1 MAVFLT
7 PVIKVTNQ
15 ENVFKF
21 IIHICFSAG
30 STSGAH
36 RHLSLYGR
44 RIFVRSTVCPA
55 CCIAVYAN
63 QTSTRPYVAA
73 YRTHETCSSI
83 YGHSN
88 AQHCVSICR
97 QVYTTDIN
105 DVSVDGK
112 LQKNYLLY
120 C

>member
-1 MAVFLT
+1 
-7 PVIKVTNQ
+7 
-15 ENVFKF
+15 
-21 IIHICFSAG
+21 
-30 STSGAH
+30 
-36 RHLSLYGR
+36 
-44 RIFVRSTVCPA
+44 
-55 CCIAVYAN
+55 
-63 QTSTRPYVAA
+63 VAA